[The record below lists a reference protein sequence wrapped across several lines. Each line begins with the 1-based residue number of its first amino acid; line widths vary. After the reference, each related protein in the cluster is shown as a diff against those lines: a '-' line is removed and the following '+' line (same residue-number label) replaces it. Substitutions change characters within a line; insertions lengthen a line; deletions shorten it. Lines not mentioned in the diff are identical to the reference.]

1 MPSLK
6 PVRPTAGMCSMPA
19 SVAIRASAAERM
31 PFAEIW
37 FLMFLMTFGWAMQAV
52 GPAA

>member
-6 PVRPTAGMCSMPA
+6 PVRPTDGMSSIPA
-19 SVAIRASAAERM
+19 SVAILASAVERM
-31 PFAEIW
+31 LFLEIW
-37 FLMFLMTFGWAMQAV
+37 LLMLLMTLGWAIQAV